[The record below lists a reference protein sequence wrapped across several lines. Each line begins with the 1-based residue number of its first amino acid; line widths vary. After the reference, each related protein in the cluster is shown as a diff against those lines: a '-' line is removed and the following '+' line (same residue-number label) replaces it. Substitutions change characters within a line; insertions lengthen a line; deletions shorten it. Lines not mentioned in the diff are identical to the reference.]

1 MRGRRLQRLL
11 QVIALLRGPSS
22 WNARRLADHFQSSR
36 RNIYRDLAILELAGV
51 PYWYD
56 PDFGEGG
63 GYRIRE
69 SFFFPHIGLTD
80 QECFDL
86 AVVTRLAEG
95 QGIPLVNE
103 ACHVRDKLVGTLPA
117 KQQALIAEASAL
129 FDILT
134 VQSPDH
140 ANSRQ
145 IMRVLQEAV
154 LARSQIEG
162 TYQSPHDKA
171 AKKVSLQPR
180 RIFLCHGTWFLV
192 AYDNKSG
199 TSKLYRLARFA
210 SATVSKKPLTISPSF
225 SLRDFLGNAWAVYPG
240 DRDYHVELHFNR
252 DAAPYIEETHWHQTQ
267 EIEPQKDGSLIFRA
281 TVSGLE
287 ELKYWVLSWGP
298 RVVVRTPRELV
309 VEIQFLAQSIN
320 DRYKPHS

>member
-1 MRGRRLQRLL
+1 VECAPPGRSFPDQPPQHLPRLGHPRTRRRPVLVRPRLR
-11 QVIALLRGPSS
+11 Q
-22 WNARRLADHFQSSR
+22 
-36 RNIYRDLAILELAGV
+36 
-51 PYWYD
+51 
-56 PDFGEGG
+56 GG
-63 GYRIRE
+63 GYRIKE

-103 ACHVRDKLVGTLPA
+103 ACHVRDKLIGTLPT
-117 KQQALIAEASAL
+117 KQQSLIAEASAL

-140 ANSRQ
+140 AHCRQ
-145 IMRVLQEAV
+145 VMRALQEA
-154 LARSQIEG
+154 LIAKTQIEG
-162 TYQSPHDKA
+162 SYRSPIDKV

-180 RIFLCHGTWFLV
+180 RIFLCHGVWYLV
-192 AYDNKSG
+192 AHDNKSG
-199 TSKLYRLARFA
+199 KTKLYRLARFE
-210 SATVSKKPLTISPSF
+210 SSTVSKKPLTISPSF

-240 DRDYHVELHFNR
+240 DRDFHVELHFDR
-252 DAAPYIEETHWHQTQ
+252 EVAPYIEETQWHQTQ
-267 EIEPQKDGSLIFRA
+267 ELEPQKDGSVIFRA

-298 RVVVRTPRELV
+298 RVAVKKPKELAAEMVRLATELL
-309 VEIQFLAQSIN
+309 ELY
-320 DRYKPHS
+320 R